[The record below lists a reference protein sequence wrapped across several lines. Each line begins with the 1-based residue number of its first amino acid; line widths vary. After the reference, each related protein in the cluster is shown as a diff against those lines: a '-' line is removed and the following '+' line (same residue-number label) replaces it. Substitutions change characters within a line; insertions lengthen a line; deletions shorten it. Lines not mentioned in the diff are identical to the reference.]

1 MCSGGLPAKV
11 NGMRTTRTTTAIP
24 ARPAGSERA
33 AAAWAW
39 WGVPAGIAGLAGNFV
54 SSHGTLSDTDAA
66 EAVAA
71 VSRTSYH
78 VGTLLGLLS
87 FACLLLASAGWRRW
101 GSGRGLAQQAI
112 PAALTVTAT
121 LVLFG
126 TGLRGALAEYLP
138 GGINEDNFDD
148 AGLYALFIVH
158 DTAPWFAWWG
168 VLVAAALVAFVALA
182 GQGFPRWL
190 GVLSIAALAMPT
202 AVMAGSGAVAAAGFV
217 GPLWLVAFSTLVALG
232 GGVGPA
238 TNRA

>member
-1 MCSGGLPAKV
+1 
-11 NGMRTTRTTTAIP
+11 MRTTPTTTTPTAP
-24 ARPAGSERA
+24 AETGRRSAT
-33 AAAWAW
+33 WAW
-39 WGVPAGIAGLAGNFV
+39 WGVPAGIAGLTGNFV
-54 SSHGTLSDTDAA
+54 ATHGALSDTDAA

-71 VSRTSYH
+71 VTRTSYH
-78 VGTLLGLLS
+78 VGTVLGLVS

-101 GSGRGLAQQAI
+101 GAGRGLAQQAV

-138 GGINEDNFDD
+138 GGINENNFDD

-168 VLVAAALVAFVALA
+168 VLMVAALVAFMSLA

-190 GVLSIAALAMPT
+190 GVLSIAALAMPM

-217 GPLWLVAFSTLVALG
+217 GPIWLAAFSALVAM

-238 TNRA
+238 VDRA

>member
-1 MCSGGLPAKV
+1 
-11 NGMRTTRTTTAIP
+11 MRTTRTTTAKTAP
-24 ARPAGSERA
+24 AENERA
-33 AAAWAW
+33 SAAWAW

-54 SSHGTLSDTDAA
+54 STHGALSDTDAA

-71 VSRTSYH
+71 VTRTSYH
-78 VGTLLGLLS
+78 VGTVLGLVS

-168 VLVAAALVAFVALA
+168 VLMVAALVGFVSLT

-217 GPLWLVAFSTLVALG
+217 GPIWLAAFSVVVAL

-238 TNRA
+238 VNRS

>member
-1 MCSGGLPAKV
+1 
-11 NGMRTTRTTTAIP
+11 MRTTRTTTAPTAP
-24 ARPAGSERA
+24 AENGRA
-33 AAAWAW
+33 STAWAW
-39 WGVPAGIAGLAGNFV
+39 WGVPAGIAGLTGNFV
-54 SSHGTLSDTDAA
+54 STHGALSNTDAA

-71 VSRTSYH
+71 VTRTSYH
-78 VGTLLGLLS
+78 VGTVLGLVS

-101 GSGRGLAQQAI
+101 GTGRGLAQQAV

-126 TGLRGALAEYLP
+126 AGLRGALAEYLP

-168 VLVAAALVAFVALA
+168 VLMVAALVAFMSLA

-217 GPLWLVAFSTLVALG
+217 GPIWLAAFSTLVALG
-232 GGVGPA
+232 GVGPA
-238 TNRA
+238 LNRP

>member
-1 MCSGGLPAKV
+1 MT
-11 NGMRTTRTTTAIP
+11 TTRSTAAPTVP
-24 ARPAGSERA
+24 AEGQRA
-33 AAAWAW
+33 PAAWAW

-54 SSHGTLSDTDAA
+54 SAHGVLSDTDAA

-71 VSRTSYH
+71 VTRTSYH
-78 VGTLLGLLS
+78 LGTVLGLVS
-87 FACLLLASAGWRRW
+87 FACLLLASGGWRRW
-101 GSGRGLAQQAI
+101 GAGRGLAQQAI

-126 TGLRGALAEYLP
+126 TGLRGAMAEYLP
-138 GGINEDNFDD
+138 GGINDDNFDD

-168 VLVAAALVAFVALA
+168 VLMVAALVAFVSLA
-182 GQGFPRWL
+182 GQEFPRWL

-217 GPLWLVAFSTLVALG
+217 GPVWLVVFSVVVALRG
-232 GGVGPA
+232 LGPIV
-238 TNRA
+238 NRSR